1 MVSPGCRRGTW
12 GDLPELGVRLGPV
25 AKAEG
30 GARERKKR
38 ATRAQLEE
46 AAYGLFS
53 QQGYDA
59 TTVDEISEAARVSPR
74 TFFRYFATKE
84 DVVFG
89 AGEHHEAQLRSAIQQ
104 APGDDR
110 RMVVDAVLTFS
121 TILESQRDAI
131 LSRHQLVA
139 DNPSL
144 QGRGRLV
151 EDSWTGILAQMV
163 AERAGLQQPTFE
175 QSVLAGCAIGVL
187 SAAVH
192 EWHATGATAPL
203 PTLTERAL
211 GVVGLC

>member
-1 MVSPGCRRGTW
+1 M
-12 GDLPELGVRLGPV
+12 

-38 ATRAQLEE
+38 ATRAQLQE

-89 AGEHHEAQLRSAIQQ
+89 DDDNVAQLRAALDQGT
-104 APGDDR
+104 GDER
-110 RMVVDAVLTFS
+110 RLIVDALLSFS
-121 TILESQRDAI
+121 KYLDTQRDTI
-131 LSRHQLVA
+131 LSRWRLMA
-139 DNPSL
+139 ENPSL

-151 EDSWTGILAQMV
+151 EDSWAGLVAGKL
-163 AERAGLQQPTFE
+163 AERTGAERPTFD
-175 QSVLAGCAIGVL
+175 QRVLAGCAVGML

-192 EWHATGATAPL
+192 EWYATGATAPL
-203 PTLTERAL
+203 PTFTERAVAVL
-211 GVVGLC
+211 GFC